1 MPQHPQHRAATRA
14 PRSTTARGQRR
25 AATQTQSRRAD
36 TAGRHR
42 APDRSRHL
50 GRHLTLS
57 TVLTLA
63 AVAASTAWTTD
74 PTAPRDPA
82 PSVSAGAAPPLSD
95 SEPLADDTGL
105 RSTEAPSSI
114 QKKDYGTNRQ
124 PPVSRGGGG
133 SARAQPQLPDWLATC
148 DTSPD
153 ETDDANGLIP
163 DSNLCELPTDG
174 LHLRGDAAQA
184 WWRLAESYHREFDK
198 PLCMTDAYRS
208 LDAQQRLSAAK
219 PGLAARPGT
228 SNHGWGVALDLCGG
242 AETFGTAEYSW
253 LLANADDTG
262 WTNPTWAQQGGS
274 KPEPWHWEYGAGAA
288 PTPS

>member
-1 MPQHPQHRAATRA
+1 MLASPQHGATTRA
-14 PRSTTARGQRR
+14 PRSTTTRGRRR
-25 AATQTQSRRAD
+25 AATPSRSRKTD

-42 APDRSRHL
+42 AESAPSHHP
-50 GRHLTLS
+50 GRRLTLS
-57 TVLTLA
+57 AALTLA
-63 AVAASTAWTTD
+63 AVAAPTAWATDLIAPSAPAPASTASD
-74 PTAPRDPA
+74 
-82 PSVSAGAAPPLSD
+82 APPPP
-95 SEPLADDTGL
+95 EPEL
-105 RSTEAPSSI
+105 RSDDAVLPGTATPSSI
-114 QKKDYGTNRQ
+114 QKKDHRTNRQ
-124 PPVSRGGGG
+124 PPVSRGG
-133 SARAQPQLPDWLATC
+133 SVRAQPQLPDWLATC
-148 DTSPD
+148 DTTPA
-153 ETDDANGLIP
+153 ETSEANGLIP

-184 WWRLAESYHREFDK
+184 WWRLSESYHREFDQ

-228 SNHGWGVALDLCGG
+228 SNHGWGVAIDLCGG
-242 AETFGTAEYSW
+242 AETFGTTEYNW

-274 KPEPWHWEYGAGAA
+274 KPEPWHWEYAAGAD